1 MSAIPQGRHRTRARV
16 GTALVVAGL
25 VSVAACSSSSKSSS
39 SSGATATTAA
49 ATATTAGSTATTAA
63 AAPATPQTIT
73 VTEIGPFTGP
83 FASSSSAVQK
93 VFQYV
98 FDQVNAGTGLI
109 SAPGFTFKLSVADD
123 GNVPSK
129 ALDLARTALSNGSH
143 ILNLLGHAEVD
154 AVSPLT
160 NSGQLLGTDE
170 DPPDV
175 SASGSTYP
183 YTFDY
188 FSNDNLGIQ
197 AQLKLAATKGL
208 KKMAILAG
216 AGDQYQGYVDDVNKY
231 IGADD
236 PGASVV
242 LTQRFDP
249 NTSDFSSI
257 VTKVQQAGADSV
269 WFFATGPTV
278 QDYYQAMIAANN
290 NDPIFNAFGS
300 LTCSGCFTLAPK
312 FLSHVYLADEEPG
325 TLEAASGAPA
335 IPAYGTATQTL
346 WTHYNATSIT
356 DKSTLS
362 AYLEDIAY
370 GIVWSV
376 KMAGGDN
383 PAKLKAVYEATA
395 ASGGVSF
402 ISPQIK
408 YAWSPTDHDGFPA
421 ADVVPVTFSFNVKW
435 PFFFPQAS

>member
-39 SSGATATTAA
+39 SSSATATTAA

-63 AAPATPQTIT
+63 AAPSTSQTIT
-73 VTEIGPFTGP
+73 VTEIGPFSGP
-83 FASSSSAVQK
+83 FASSSVAVQK
-93 VFQYV
+93 GFEYV

-109 SAPGFTFKLSVADD
+109 SAPGFTFKLVVADD

-175 SASGSTYP
+175 SADPSKYP

-197 AQLKLAATKGL
+197 AQLKLASTKGL

-231 IGADD
+231 ISADD

-278 QDYYQAMIAANN
+278 QDFYQAMIAASN

-300 LTCSGCFTLAPK
+300 LTCAGCFTLSPK
-312 FLSHVYLADEEPG
+312 FLSHVYLADEAPG
-325 TLEAASGAPA
+325 TLDASGNPA

-346 WTHYNATSIT
+346 WQHYNATSLT
-356 DKSTLS
+356 DKATLS

-376 KMAGGDN
+376 KTAGSDN

-408 YAWSPTDHDGFPA
+408 YAWSSTDHDGFPPSE
-421 ADVVPVTFSFNVKW
+421 VVPVTFSFNVKW

>member
-16 GTALVVAGL
+16 GAALVVAVL
-25 VSVAACSSSSKSSS
+25 ATVAACSSSSKSSS
-39 SSGATATTAA
+39 SSSATATTQAA
-49 ATATTAGSTATTAA
+49 STATTAA
-63 AAPATPQTIT
+63 AAGTTAAPSGTPKTIT

-83 FASSSSAVQK
+83 FASSSVAVQK
-93 VFQYV
+93 GFEYV

-109 SAPGFTFKLSVADD
+109 SAPGFTFKLAVSDD

-160 NSGQLLGTDE
+160 NAGQLLGTDE

-175 SASGSTYP
+175 SADPSKYP
-183 YTFDY
+183 YTFDF

-197 AQLKLAATKGL
+197 AQLKLASSKGL

-231 IGADD
+231 LSDD

-278 QDYYQAMIAANN
+278 QDFYQAMIAANDN
-290 NDPIFNAFGS
+290 APIFNAFGS
-300 LTCSGCFTLAPK
+300 LTCSGCFTLSPK
-312 FLSHVYLADEEPG
+312 FLSHVYLADEAPG
-325 TLEAASGAPA
+325 TLDANGDPA

-346 WTHYNATSIT
+346 WAHYNATSLT
-356 DKSTLS
+356 DKATLS

-370 GIVWSV
+370 GIVWAV
-376 KMAGGDN
+376 KTAGGDD
-383 PAKLKAVYEATA
+383 PAKLKAAFEGTS

-408 YAWSPTDHDGFPA
+408 YAWSSTDHDGFPPNE
-421 ADVVPVTFSFNVKW
+421 VVPVTFSFNVKW

>member
-1 MSAIPQGRHRTRARV
+1 MSAISQGRHRTRARV

-25 VSVAACSSSSKSSS
+25 ATVAACSSSSKSSS
-39 SSGATATTAA
+39 SSSASATV
-49 ATATTAGSTATTAA
+49 TTAA
-63 AAPATPQTIT
+63 AAGTAAPTTAAAPATAQTIT

-83 FASSSSAVQK
+83 FASSSTAVEK

-98 FDQVNAGTGLI
+98 FAQVNAGTGLI

-175 SASGSTYP
+175 SASGSQYP

-188 FSNDNLGIQ
+188 FANDNLGIQ

-216 AGDQYQGYVDDVNKY
+216 AGDQYQEYVDDVNKY
-231 IGADD
+231 ISADD

-300 LTCSGCFTLAPK
+300 LTCSGCFTLSPK

-325 TLEAASGAPA
+325 TLVAATGAPA
-335 IPAYGTATQTL
+335 IPAYGTATQAL
-346 WTHYNATSIT
+346 WTHYNATSLT
-356 DKSTLS
+356 DKATLS

-370 GIVWSV
+370 GIVWAV
-376 KMAGGDN
+376 KTAGGDN
-383 PAKLKAVYEATA
+383 PAKLKAVYEGTS

-402 ISPQIK
+402 ISPDIK
-408 YAWSPTDHDGFPA
+408 YSWTATDHDGYPPA
-421 ADVVPVTFSFNVKW
+421 AVVPVTFGFSVTW
-435 PFFFPQAS
+435 PGFFTQVP

>member
-1 MSAIPQGRHRTRARV
+1 MSAISQGRHRTRARV
-16 GTALVVAGL
+16 GTALVVAAL
-25 VSVAACSSSSKSSS
+25 ATVAACSSSSKSSS
-39 SSGATATTAA
+39 SSSVTATTAAGSPTTAA
-49 ATATTAGSTATTAA
+49 ATATTAASSG
-63 AAPATPQTIT
+63 TPQTIT

-83 FASSSSAVQK
+83 FASSSVAVQK
-93 VFQYV
+93 AFEYV
-98 FDQVNAGTGLI
+98 FSLVNAGQGLV
-109 SAPGFTFKLSVADD
+109 SAPGFTFKLSVQDD

-143 ILNLLGHAEVD
+143 ILNLLGHAEVE
-154 AVSPLT
+154 AVAPLT
-160 NSGQLLGTDE
+160 NAGQLLGTDE

-175 SASGSTYP
+175 DADPANYP
-183 YTFDY
+183 YDFDY
-188 FSNDNLGIQ
+188 FANDNLGIQ
-197 AQLKLAATKGL
+197 AQLRLASTHGL

-231 IGADD
+231 LGDD

-278 QDYYQAMIAANN
+278 QDFYQAMITASDNA
-290 NDPIFNAFGS
+290 PIFNAFGS
-300 LTCSGCFTLAPK
+300 LTCAGCFTLSPK
-312 FLSHVYLADEEPG
+312 FLSHVYLADESPG
-325 TLEAASGAPA
+325 TLNAAGQPA
-335 IPAYGTATQTL
+335 IAAYGTATQTL
-346 WTHYNATSIT
+346 WTHYNATSLT
-356 DKSTLS
+356 DKATLS

-376 KMAGGDN
+376 KTAGGDN
-383 PAKLKAVYEATA
+383 PAKLRAAYESTA

-402 ISPQIK
+402 ISSQIK
-408 YAWSPTDHDGFPA
+408 YAWSPTDHDGFPPN
-421 ADVVPVTFSFNVKW
+421 DVVPVTFQFNVTW